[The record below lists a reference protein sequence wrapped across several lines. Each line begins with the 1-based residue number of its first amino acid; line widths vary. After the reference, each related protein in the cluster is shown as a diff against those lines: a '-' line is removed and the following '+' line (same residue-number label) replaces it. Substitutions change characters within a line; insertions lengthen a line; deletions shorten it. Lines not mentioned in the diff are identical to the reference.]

1 MQELSC
7 TLGLRCSINLTGYR
21 MEPTN
26 AIVAISSG
34 DCGDADAVVANET
47 WGIEYANRTHG
58 NGSNASY
65 ALGTPLVGV
74 AGAFYRLCWGH
85 DPAVLA
91 DFNVEIDASAELAGP
106 GMQFLLR
113 LIVYSV

>member
-1 MQELSC
+1 
-7 TLGLRCSINLTGYR
+7 

-47 WGIEYANRTHG
+47 WGKEYANRTHV

-65 ALGTPLVGV
+65 ALGTPRVGV

-85 DPAVLA
+85 EPAMLA

-106 GMQFLLR
+106 EARFRYR
-113 LIVYSV
+113 LASVLHPFHMFH